1 MRNYLSVI
9 TNSSNAF
16 LTKKEALMFLLH
28 FIGDIHQPLHTENAS
43 RGGND
48 IDVRF
53 GNSNK
58 SLHAVWDTE
67 IVLKH
72 RGLRRNPSNNEEKEA
87 AAKWANELHS
97 AAQARGVVVEGE
109 CNDVRNPQ
117 ACALRWATEANRWIC
132 RYVLKNGVEWLE
144 DERNDLALGY
154 YDGAVPVVGELVET
168 AGVRL
173 GVWLNAVAAAHRSH
187 EDFVVQTAREN
198 GELVEGQEL

>member
-97 AAQARGVVVEGE
+97 AAQARGVVVEGS
-109 CNDVRNPQ
+109 VM
-117 ACALRWATEANRWIC
+117 T
-132 RYVLKNGVEWLE
+132 YVLKNGVEWLE